1 LAESGDGTVHV
12 VLGSPACDMDS
23 MVSSVARAFYSHLS
37 SRDPSS
43 DVVVPVFGASRGDL
57 HLRIVA
63 TKLFKECDVNLAS
76 VACSNDLDLDQ
87 LQEEDRLKLTLVD
100 HTVLNEDQIHLVS
113 SVVEVIDHFE
123 DVGVRMY
130 DDNVGKL
137 VLPVASCATLVA
149 DEFLSH
155 NRKALEDNSDL
166 VKLLLG
172 VILLDTDNLSAI
184 TGLATDK
191 DHDVVAELA
200 NLTDTDSD
208 VLFSGLVAAK
218 LDTSLLSAYDLLY
231 RDYKDAPPSMRG
243 LRAGGSSVPESAGS
257 FLDRQDAISSL
268 QQFYTERSIDVLL
281 VSYVFYR
288 DPEHQQSQRQ
298 IILYCYDEKLL
309 HKVATC
315 LVAEAI
321 LELKEVVQSNPNIRL
336 FEQGN
341 TAMSRQKL
349 LHLISTALSQED
361 LPSFKS
367 FVDEI
372 SSVQTTVDTL
382 QSGDATV
389 HVVLGSSACDLDSM
403 VSSLSRAYYNY
414 VIGKGSESNMVVPMF
429 SASRKDLTLRTDATK
444 LFEECNVN
452 TANVT
457 CAGDLDLHQLCKDGQ
472 LRLTLVDHSVLSEDQ
487 SDLVPSVVEIVDHHR
502 DDSSGVYDMSV
513 EKNISVVGSCV
524 TLIADDFLTYKR
536 EALEQNPDLV
546 KLLLGVILLD
556 TDNLSPTTGLVTE
569 KDHDMVAE
577 LSNLT
582 DVDCGSLFDDLLA
595 AKFDTSGL
603 SEYDLLRRDYM
614 DAPPSAKDWRAGG
627 STVPGNAEII
637 LAHTDTKAALHQIV
651 AERNLDVYVI
661 ICIYYLDS
669 ARQLPQHQIIMYCP
683 NNKLQTR
690 VVKCLLEEEMLG
702 WKEISEDDPTV
713 RVFHQ
718 ENTAVSRK
726 QLLLLISTA
735 LSQPDEDEVPL
746 FKSFIDQK
754 ASINAVKELV
764 EKGEGNLN
772 VVIGSQHCDLDSMVS
787 ALALS
792 YFNYLVG
799 HGQSGLICPV
809 FNALRTDLPIRAD
822 AMCLFDICNVNPDHV
837 TCSGEINFN
846 SLQSDG
852 RLRLTLVNHNVP
864 CESQRSLIPSVVEIV
879 DHHSD
884 NSGSFYGPD
893 VAKRLEVVGSC
904 ATLIAFDF
912 LNQKPKALEKNVD
925 LVKLLLGTILL
936 DTENLAAS
944 LATDKDWE
952 VVNAL
957 VDLSDMDRNSLYRQ
971 LRATGYENAYNL
983 LKGNYKDAPVA
994 RSDIRAGGSTVM
1006 MSLETFL
1013 GQKYAKEAVAEF
1025 AAEKNVDVF
1034 VVEFISYSDPE
1045 KKTRRRQLVIY
1056 SENHQLRGQ
1065 VIDFF
1070 SSQPLLQLMSLPLD
1084 DPRISGFE
1092 QDDSVSRKQVL
1103 KMISA
1108 ALMPTF
1114 KRFVDEDSSVE
1125 AAKRRAKSGKIH
1137 IVLGNES
1144 SDLDSMVSALARAYF
1159 TNLVNPSYG
1168 LPVPMFN
1175 INREDIPLRTEAT
1188 WLLRDCDV
1196 NTVNV
1201 TCLGDLDLKGLQSA
1215 DQLAVTLV
1223 DHNLPAVDQW
1233 ELISSTVDIMDHH
1246 KDDTGDHYKKDVTKM
1261 IKPVGSCA
1269 TLVAK
1274 DFLDQLPL
1282 ALERNH
1288 DLVKLLLGA
1297 ILVDTVNLDTSTG
1310 RTTDIDC
1317 DVVKQLKSITD
1328 IDRDHLYSQLQY
1340 AKFDLTGLSAYD
1352 LLCKDFKNAAPTS
1365 SGVKAGAASIP
1376 ESFGD
1381 FLQRADSNDALTL
1394 FTEENGLDL
1403 LLLVSVSFSDPEY
1416 LHMKRQC
1423 GVYSEND
1430 ALRLTVFNF
1439 MKIEESL
1446 KLTEIATSN
1455 PKLSAFDQGDTTA
1468 SRKQLLPLLNAALS
1482 QYPMEAS
1489 VETVKIQR
1497 TVEAEVPFS
1506 LPVKQEEHAA
1516 AAEASADALPELT
1529 AAEEREESRHWKT
1542 VTVAGIERVVDM
1554 EAIKPYKKVLSH
1566 GGYGGH
1572 EERYAVII
1580 FAACHLP
1587 DKSIPNYA
1595 YVLDNLFYYCLGVLE
1610 TQAADHF
1617 MVVYLHGGTP
1627 NRNVPKFRWMRRCY
1641 PMLDRRIKKNMKQL
1655 VIVHAGFWI
1664 RAAIKLMRPFISTKF
1679 YRKIRFIPT
1688 LEGLGQFVALE
1699 QIALP
1704 QPVLE

>member
-1 LAESGDGTVHV
+1 MEVIDLKTDFDDGLKLLAILEVLSSKSVGRYDKRPMHRMQKIANVGTALKFIESEGMKLVNISNQDIVDGNLKLI
-12 VLGSPACDMDS
+12 LGLVWTLILRYQVSVGLGEDDDPGKGKKGGSAKQALLKWVQSMIPEQDIKNFTSDWNSGIAVAALVEAIGPGLCPEYQRMSTSTPLENAQLAMGRAEEWLEVPQILTPSDIINSKIDELSVMTYISYFRDAKPKEGMPEVRDNVEDAEDAYDAPPKFKVFTDEIASIKQAQEYAERGTGEMHLVIGNQTCDLDS
-23 MVSSVARAFYSHLS
+23 MVPVLAHAFLNDLINKSYNQ
-37 SRDPSS
+37 PSS
-43 DVVVPVFGASRGDL
+43 LVVPVFNVQRANLQLSAEAELLFAQCNVDITKITCIDDIDL
-57 HLRIVA
+57 MALSS
-63 TKLFKECDVNLAS
+63 KG
-76 VACSNDLDLDQ
+76 
-87 LQEEDRLKLTLVD
+87 RLKLSIINHNVLAD
-100 HTVLNEDQIHLVS
+100 NQLALAPTVIEI
-113 SVVEVIDHFE
+113 IDNH
-123 DVGVRMY
+123 
-130 DDNVGKL
+130 DDKTSDLYGSNVAKTIE
-137 VLPVASCATLVA
+137 PVATCTSLVA
-149 DEFLSH
+149 EFFVSQMPQ
-155 NRKALEDNSDL
+155 ALEHNPDL
-166 VKLLLG
+166 VRLLLG
-172 VILLDTDNLSAI
+172 VILLKTDNMDAEGDGTEKDQMMLERLVSLGSVDQSKLFIELDGVRPHPSAYQLLVVDYLDGPVAKNMTMGSSI
-184 TGLATDK
+184 VFVSWNKFMLLDDAPDALARVSTEKRLDLFIVICLK
-191 DHDVVAELA
+191 KVGGELQQQFGIYSK
-200 NLTDTDSD
+200 NDDIRGHVSEQ
-208 VLFSGLVAAK
+208 
-218 LDTSLLSAYDLLY
+218 LLSLDSFSLTAVQPPEKQKHLSCFKRDGEPLKQQELFDLL
-231 RDYKDAPPSMRG
+231 
-243 LRAGGSSVPESAGS
+243 
-257 FLDRQDAISSL
+257 
-268 QQFYTERSIDVLL
+268 T
-281 VSYVFYR
+281 
-288 DPEHQQSQRQ
+288 
-298 IILYCYDEKLL
+298 
-309 HKVATC
+309 
-315 LVAEAI
+315 
-321 LELKEVVQSNPNIRL
+321 
-336 FEQGN
+336 
-341 TAMSRQKL
+341 TAMGPP
-349 LHLISTALSQED
+349 

-367 FVDEI
+367 FVNDI
-372 SSVQTTVDTL
+372 ASVHAGKKMAQVK
-382 QSGDATV
+382 GGTV
-389 HVVLGSSACDLDSM
+389 HVVMGN
-403 VSSLSRAYYNY
+403 VS
-414 VIGKGSESNMVVPMF
+414 
-429 SASRKDLTLRTDATK
+429 
-444 LFEECNVN
+444 
-452 TANVT
+452 
-457 CAGDLDLHQLCKDGQ
+457 
-472 LRLTLVDHSVLSEDQ
+472 
-487 SDLVPSVVEIVDHHR
+487 
-502 DDSSGVYDMSV
+502 
-513 EKNISVVGSCV
+513 
-524 TLIADDFLTYKR
+524 
-536 EALEQNPDLV
+536 
-546 KLLLGVILLD
+546 
-556 TDNLSPTTGLVTE
+556 
-569 KDHDMVAE
+569 
-577 LSNLT
+577 
-582 DVDCGSLFDDLLA
+582 
-595 AKFDTSGL
+595 
-603 SEYDLLRRDYM
+603 
-614 DAPPSAKDWRAGG
+614 
-627 STVPGNAEII
+627 
-637 LAHTDTKAALHQIV
+637 
-651 AERNLDVYVI
+651 
-661 ICIYYLDS
+661 
-669 ARQLPQHQIIMYCP
+669 
-683 NNKLQTR
+683 
-690 VVKCLLEEEMLG
+690 
-702 WKEISEDDPTV
+702 
-713 RVFHQ
+713 
-718 ENTAVSRK
+718 
-726 QLLLLISTA
+726 
-735 LSQPDEDEVPL
+735 
-746 FKSFIDQK
+746 
-754 ASINAVKELV
+754 
-764 EKGEGNLN
+764 
-772 VVIGSQHCDLDSMVS
+772 CDLDSMVS
-787 ALALS
+787 ALGKAYYS
-792 YFNYLVG
+792 HVT
-799 HGQSGLICPV
+799 SGPAVTDTIIPV
-809 FNALRTDLPIRAD
+809 FNAGRDQIQLRKD
-822 AMCLFDICNVNPDHV
+822 AITLFDECDMNTANV
-837 TCSGEINFN
+837 TCANDLDMDL
-846 SLQSDG
+846 LQQHSQ
-852 RLRLTLVNHNVP
+852 LKLTLVDHSIPVQK
-864 CESQRSLIPSVVEIV
+864 ELVPSVIEII
-879 DHHSD
+879 DHHQDDS
-884 NSGSFYGPD
+884 SGIYADSVKKQISP
-893 VAKRLEVVGSC
+893 VGSC
-904 ATLIAFDF
+904 ATLIALDF
-912 LNQKPKALEKNVD
+912 VNQKPVALEKNVD
-925 LVKLLLGTILL
+925 LVKLLLGAILL
-936 DTENLAAS
+936 DTKNLATG

-952 VVNAL
+952 AVNAL
-957 VDLSDMDRNSLYRQ
+957 VNLSDLNRDSIYQQ
-971 LRATGYENAYNL
+971 LQAAGYEDAYNL
-983 LKGNYKDAPVA
+983 LKANYKDAPVTG
-994 RSDIRAGGSTVM
+994 SDAKAGGSTLM

-1013 GQKYAKEAVAEF
+1013 GQKFANEAVAEF

-1034 VVEFISYSDPE
+1034 VVEFISYSDQQE
-1045 KKTRRRQLVIY
+1045 KKRRQLVIY
-1056 SENHQLRGQ
+1056 SKNHQLRSQ
-1065 VIDFF
+1065 VIDFLN
-1070 SSQPLLQLMSLPLD
+1070 SQPFLGLASLPMN
-1084 DPRISGFE
+1084 DPQMSEFKH
-1092 QDDSVSRKQVL
+1092 DDSVSRKQVL
-1103 KMISA
+1103 KLISA

-1114 KRFVDEDSSVE
+1114 KHFIDEHSSVE
-1125 AAKRRAKSGKIH
+1125 AVKRHAKSGKIH

-1704 QPVLE
+1704 QPVLDWDDQVTKGKTLTKSASAEPLVTKDVNESSPKFEDLEAVVVTDTEAPQED